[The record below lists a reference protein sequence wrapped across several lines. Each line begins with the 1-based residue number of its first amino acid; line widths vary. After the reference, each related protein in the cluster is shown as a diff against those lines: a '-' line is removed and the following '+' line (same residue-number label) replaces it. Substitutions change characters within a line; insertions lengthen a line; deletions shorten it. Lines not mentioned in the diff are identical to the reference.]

1 MDGKNSERVLMRV
14 TPEMKQEVEALAHF
28 EGRPVNHQYRR
39 LIMIGLEQVRANGSN
54 GIRRSSRQLLS
65 TGAELSS
72 TSSDYARPKPM
83 RRTA

>member
-1 MDGKNSERVLMRV
+1 MDTKNTERVLMRV
-14 TPEMKQEVEALAHF
+14 TAEMKQEVEALAHF

-39 LIMIGLEQVRANGSN
+39 LIMLGLEQVRGNRSN

-72 TSSDYARPKPM
+72 TSSDFSRPKPM
-83 RRTA
+83 RRMA